1 MQFLHRAQ
9 PHGSRRT
16 ASQGLLQQG
25 PEVEEAAGDM
35 IYSTITLLLLVGGLA
50 AAAAVLLVLGNL
62 VTT

>member
-35 IYSTITLLLLVGGLA
+35 IYSTITLQVADWPLLD
-50 AAAAVLLVLGNL
+50 AAVLLVLGNL